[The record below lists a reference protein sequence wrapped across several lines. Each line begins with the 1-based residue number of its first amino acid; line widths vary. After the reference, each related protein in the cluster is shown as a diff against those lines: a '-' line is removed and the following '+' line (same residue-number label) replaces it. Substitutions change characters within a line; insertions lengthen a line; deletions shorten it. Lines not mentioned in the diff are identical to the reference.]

1 MRGRAPY
8 PPCMYRYGMGLA
20 LVALLAA
27 GCSDDKAGGL
37 PPLSSAPS
45 TPVVTTATPTA
56 TATTAQ
62 TPAQQVEVAAR
73 AYFAALESAGQ
84 TGDVSTLEPLLAPKC
99 DCRRAL
105 AAIEA
110 DAKAGRHVTTRYV
123 VSEVKAG
130 EVTATAGTA
139 VVTFS
144 SPASKLVDA
153 NGKTVRSLPARKD
166 TGAELTFRLAGS
178 KWLLEQVVLL
188 GA

>member
-1 MRGRAPY
+1 
-8 PPCMYRYGMGLA
+8 MYRYGVALA
-20 LVALLAA
+20 LVALVAA
-27 GCSDDKAGGL
+27 GCSEDKAGGL
-37 PPLSSAPS
+37 PPLSSTPS
-45 TPVVTTATPTA
+45 TPVVTSSTPSPTA
-56 TATTAQ
+56 TAATS
-62 TPAQQVEVAAR
+62 PAQQVEAAAR
-73 AYFAALESAGQ
+73 SYFAALEKAGQ
-84 TGDVSTLEPLLAPKC
+84 TGDVGGLEPLLGPKC

-105 AAIEA
+105 AAIQA

-166 TGAELTFRLAGS
+166 AGAELTFRLSGS
-178 KWLLEQVVLL
+178 TWLLEQVVLL